1 MKQLTL
7 WDQPQTENAV
17 IWQEVTELKLK
28 QNHLR
33 RGIFQRYDDLVEEL
47 ANLRAE
53 VIALKLNQKESKV

>member
-33 RGIFQRYDDLVEEL
+33 RGIFQRYDDLVEKL